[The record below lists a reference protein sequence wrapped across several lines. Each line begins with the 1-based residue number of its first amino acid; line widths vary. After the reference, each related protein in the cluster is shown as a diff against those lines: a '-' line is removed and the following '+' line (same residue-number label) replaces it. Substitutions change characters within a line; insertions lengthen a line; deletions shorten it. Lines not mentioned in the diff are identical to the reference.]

1 MMKYAKH
8 LYDFAP
14 FRVDATERLLMRDD
28 QVVPL
33 TPKVFETLLLLVENR
48 GHTVTKEE
56 MIARLWP
63 ESFVEEGSLSQ
74 NIFLLRKALGGD
86 AQGNQIIK
94 TVPRR
99 GYRFVAD
106 VTEVSEGET
115 GLLIEQQRHSET
127 VSGEPASEPG
137 ARRVFAVASSVA
149 NRSRAWTLSR
159 RLLVVAVV
167 GVLAGTVYLLR
178 TAGKAPPPATIHSIA
193 ILPFTS
199 LSAETDDYLGLG
211 MADALIT
218 RLSDTR
224 QVAVSPTSAVL
235 KYGRATDA
243 LAAGRELNVDSVM
256 EGKVQI
262 AGDKVRVTVQLL
274 RVSNGV
280 PLWARSFDENFTNI
294 FNVQDVI
301 SEKVAATLMLNLTND
316 ERRQLTRRTTDN
328 VEAYRLYLKGRYF
341 WNRSDTREIEKG
353 IEYFEQAIA
362 QDNNYGPAYAGLADS
377 YALLGYRY
385 DTAIQ
390 REAMAKAKAAAERA
404 LEIDDGLAE
413 AHSSL
418 ALVLFR
424 HEWNWVEAERQ
435 FKRALELDPNY
446 AIAHHYYGRYLSAA
460 GRLDEAIRE
469 VKLAQ
474 ELDPVSLRISTTLA
488 EMFYLDRRY
497 DEAIA
502 QFRKTLEMDPNFA
515 SAHEFLS
522 LAYEQKQLYRESVE
536 EALRSRALLGA
547 SPKTSE
553 ELKRGYEKGGMNGY
567 RRQALNLL
575 KERIE
580 GGAVAPYPVA
590 VLYACLGENDRAF
603 QWLGKAFDDRSVWVA
618 YLRYDP
624 RLDAL
629 RAEPRFQ
636 TLLKRIESSS

>member
-1 MMKYAKH
+1 MTKYAKH
-8 LYDFAP
+8 FYDFAP
-14 FRVDATERLLMRDD
+14 FRVDATERVLTRDGEL
-28 QVVPL
+28 VPL

-48 GHTVTKEE
+48 GRTLTKDE

-86 AQGNQIIK
+86 AQGNPLIK
-94 TVPRR
+94 TVPKR
-99 GYRFVAD
+99 GYSFVAD
-106 VTEVSEGET
+106 VTEIREA
-115 GLLIEQQRHSET
+115 
-127 VSGEPASEPG
+127 EPAAEPEP
-137 ARRVFAVASSVA
+137 AHAVAVAAAVA
-149 NRSRAWTLSR
+149 NPARAWRLAR
-159 RLLVVAVV
+159 RLLIVAVV
-167 GVLAGTVYLLR
+167 GALAGTVYLLR
-178 TAGKAPPPATIHSIA
+178 TAGKAPPPAAIRSIA

-235 KYGRATDA
+235 KYTRATDA
-243 LAAGRELNVDSVM
+243 LAAGRELQVDSVL

-262 AGDKVRVTVQLL
+262 SGDKVRVTVQLL
-274 RVSNGV
+274 RVGDGA

-294 FNVQDVI
+294 FTVQDVI
-301 SEKVAATLMLNLTND
+301 SEKVAATLMLNLTSD
-316 ERRQLTRRTTDN
+316 QRRQLTRRYTEN

-341 WNRSDTREIEKG
+341 WNRNATKDIEKG

-362 QDNNYGPAYAGLADS
+362 EDSNYGLAYAGLADS

-385 DTAIQ
+385 DTMVQ
-390 REAMAKAKAAAERA
+390 REAMAKAKAAALRA
-404 LEIDDGLAE
+404 LEIDDQLAE

-435 FKRALELDPNY
+435 FKRAIELDPDY
-446 AIAHHYYGRYLSAA
+446 AIAHHYYGRYLSAV
-460 GRLDEAIRE
+460 GRLDEAIGE
-469 VKLAQ
+469 VKRAQ

-488 EMFYLDRRY
+488 ELFYLDRRY
-497 DEAIA
+497 SEAIA

-522 LAYEQKQLYRESVE
+522 LAYEQQQLYKEAVE
-536 EALRSRALLGA
+536 EMLRAKALLGT
-547 SPKTSE
+547 SPKTLDA
-553 ELKRGYEKGGMNGY
+553 LKLAFEKGGMNGY
-567 RRQALNLL
+567 RQQALGLMKVRL
-575 KERIE
+575 ED
-580 GGAVAPYPVA
+580 GAVAPYRVA
-590 VLYACLGENDRAF
+590 VLYACLGENDHAFEWLERAF
-603 QWLGKAFDDRSVWVA
+603 ADRSLWIA

-629 RAEPRFQ
+629 RAEPRYQ
-636 TLLKRIESSS
+636 ALLKRIESPS

>member
-1 MMKYAKH
+1 
-8 LYDFAP
+8 
-14 FRVDATERLLMRDD
+14 
-28 QVVPL
+28 
-33 TPKVFETLLLLVENR
+33 
-48 GHTVTKEE
+48 
-56 MIARLWP
+56 
-63 ESFVEEGSLSQ
+63 
-74 NIFLLRKALGGD
+74 
-86 AQGNQIIK
+86 
-94 TVPRR
+94 
-99 GYRFVAD
+99 
-106 VTEVSEGET
+106 
-115 GLLIEQQRHSET
+115 
-127 VSGEPASEPG
+127 
-137 ARRVFAVASSVA
+137 
-149 NRSRAWTLSR
+149 
-159 RLLVVAVV
+159 
-167 GVLAGTVYLLR
+167 
-178 TAGKAPPPATIHSIA
+178 
-193 ILPFTS
+193 
-199 LSAETDDYLGLG
+199 
-211 MADALIT
+211 
-218 RLSDTR
+218 
-224 QVAVSPTSAVL
+224 VL

-316 ERRQLTRRTTDN
+316 ERRQLTRHTTDN

-341 WNRSDTREIEKG
+341 WNRSATREIEKG

-362 QDNNYGPAYAGLADS
+362 QDSNDGPAYAGLADS

-385 DTAIQ
+385 DTPIQ

-404 LEIDDGLAE
+404 LEIDDRLAE
-413 AHSSL
+413 AHSAL

-435 FKRALELDPNY
+435 FKRAIELDPNY

-460 GRLDEAIRE
+460 GRLDEAIGE

-547 SPKTSE
+547 SPKRSE
-553 ELKRGYEKGGMNGY
+553 ELKRAYEKGGMNGY

-575 KERIE
+575 KDRIE
-580 GGAVAPYPVA
+580 GSAVAPYRVA

-603 QWLGKAFDDRSVWVA
+603 QWLGKAFDDRSVWIA

-624 RLDAL
+624 RLEAL